1 MNVGETRLVCKYKK
15 SKIKNQ
21 LRSSSVVN
29 LTAFFGGTSDMLFR
43 GEGRGEFRRDV
54 GAENDLLCG
63 RKRAMRSLI
72 PAKGLGELDEGAAEV
87 TVVVEADALEN
98 GVQTMGLP
106 EEEVI
111 VVDGFLSEERVG
123 GGGKLIGEDR
133 LES

>member
-1 MNVGETRLVCKYKK
+1 MWAKRGWYAKIKC
-15 SKIKNQ
+15 KIKNQ

-29 LTAFFGGTSDMLFR
+29 LTAFFGGISDMLFR
-43 GEGRGEFRRDV
+43 GEGSGKFTRDV

-72 PAKGLGELDEGAAEV
+72 PAKGLDELDEGAAEV

-98 GVQTMGLP
+98 GVLTMGLP